1 MDELWSPSGL
11 IHSLDGKKFE
21 TDDTHGT
28 GCTLASAIACR
39 LGQGMAIRDAF
50 ADGVRFVRIAI
61 LSAPHFGQGHGP
73 IGHQDVRDF
82 WEDDIDIPGISL
94 NQVTV
99 PASDYPASIAFYKLL
114 GLRQIVDSPDNGYAR
129 FEADNGAT
137 FSVHVG
143 QDGGAAAMV
152 YFESFRL
159 DQWADELARAGLK
172 FVQLPRDEDWGWR
185 EARLRDPHG
194 NVICLY
200 HAGDNRRYPAWR
212 I

>member
-1 MDELWSPSGL
+1 M
-11 IHSLDGKKFE
+11 
-21 TDDTHGT
+21 
-28 GCTLASAIACR
+28 
-39 LGQGMAIRDAF
+39 
-50 ADGVRFVRIAI
+50 
-61 LSAPHFGQGHGP
+61 
-73 IGHQDVRDF
+73 RDF
-82 WEDDIDIPGISL
+82 WEDDIVIPGISL

-99 PASDYPASIAFYKLL
+99 PASDYAASVAFYKLL

-172 FVQLPRDEDWGWR
+172 FDQLPRDEDWGWR